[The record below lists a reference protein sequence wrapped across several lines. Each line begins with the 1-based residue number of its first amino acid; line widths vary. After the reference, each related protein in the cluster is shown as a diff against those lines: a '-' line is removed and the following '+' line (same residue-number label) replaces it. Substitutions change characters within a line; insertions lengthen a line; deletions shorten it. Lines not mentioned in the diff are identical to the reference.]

1 MIEFFWLP
9 INNYISNDVCCSFAG
24 TSTGKIIA
32 GILLAGLATSL
43 ITPISNKPTSAA
55 PTLQPINLDFI
66 YGHELAES
74 LKLQTLTNQIINAIA
89 IPKND
94 SFIQRESVKRMKRSL
109 SNIPD
114 CQAKAPNV
122 SGLQACYQ
130 VCYSAYQSSTI
141 TLIEFKTCL
150 ENALNLF
157 NTPTVNICLSQN
169 TLTLKGFQ
177 GISIAKS
184 NQSLF
189 CHA

>member
-24 TSTGKIIA
+24 TSTGKIIT

-43 ITPISNKPTSAA
+43 ITPISSKPTSVA

-74 LKLQTLTNQIINAIA
+74 LKLQNLTYQIFNS

-94 SFIQRESVKRMKRSL
+94 SVIQRESNKRMKRSL

-114 CQAKAPNV
+114 CQAKAPNN

-169 TLTLKGFQ
+169 ALTLKGFQ

>member
-1 MIEFFWLP
+1 MCFFFL
-9 INNYISNDVCCSFAG
+9 G
-24 TSTGKIIA
+24 TSSGEIVA
-32 GILLAGLATSL
+32 GILLAGLAMSL
-43 ITPISNKPTSAA
+43 ITPIPNKPKSVA
-55 PTLQPINLDFI
+55 PSLQPLNLDLL
-66 YGHELAES
+66 YGHELTES